1 MVDLG
6 RLKSPLSDPEL
17 LNKMI
22 RTLWDI
28 QSLNA
33 QHKTALK
40 NGDLNKFFEAFE
52 QELIKSEDVGEK
64 TRVLDVR
71 LEERLKRVET
81 DLNSYRRKLKKIS
94 KKDPSAKEQLEYVES
109 LLKKIRNIKTKIKD
123 EAGRAI
129 RGETKIRHNI

>member
-22 RTLWDI
+22 GTLWDI

-71 LEERLKRVET
+71 LEERLKGVET
-81 DLNSYRRKLKKIS
+81 NLNSYRRKLKNIS